1 MESTSCNPSDEKWPS
16 TFQETFCQR
25 YRCSADQY
33 VTKAFRRCLFI
44 HALPLASL
52 IQRVDPSFFSED
64 YDLIREVGPMTDP
77 DLFRN
82 EINYFYGRNLRAQ
95 ELDPKRLAHA
105 HFGQSSDPAQ
115 ETPLFLSRGR
125 PEQQAYARRPLV
137 QTFPCTQP
145 GGR

>member
-1 MESTSCNPSDEKWPS
+1 MESNSCNPCDERWPS

-33 VTKAFRRCLFI
+33 LTKAFRRCLFL

-52 IQRVDPSFFSED
+52 IQRLDPAFFSED

-82 EINYFYGRNLRAQ
+82 EINYFYGRNLRHKSWIRS
-95 ELDPKRLAHA
+95 LFRFRVSGNRLIRLK
-105 HFGQSSDPAQ
+105 QR
-115 ETPLFLSRGR
+115 LF
-125 PEQQAYARRPLV
+125 P
-137 QTFPCTQP
+137 
-145 GGR
+145 